1 MGEFWSLS
9 SEDMCLFCRVRLDG
23 FLIELNSLTTEAD
36 WLWAV
41 LVDCGDLGEFGD
53 ETAE

>member
-1 MGEFWSLS
+1 
-9 SEDMCLFCRVRLDG
+9 MCLFCRVRLDG
-23 FLIELNSLTTEAD
+23 FLIEPNSLATEAD
-36 WLWAV
+36 WLWAVLAV